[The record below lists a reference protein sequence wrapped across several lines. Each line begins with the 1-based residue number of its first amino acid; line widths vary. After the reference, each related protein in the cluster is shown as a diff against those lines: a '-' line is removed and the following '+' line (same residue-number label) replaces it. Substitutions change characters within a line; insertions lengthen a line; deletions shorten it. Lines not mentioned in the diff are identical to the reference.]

1 MVLLSENLVNWIYL
15 EQVDY
20 SSSLSL
26 QRELRKRV
34 SLNNHSE
41 GFLLLIEHKPVVT
54 IGRFGKA
61 SNILLPQDQMN
72 KRGIEIWKIER
83 GGDVTFHGPGQLVG
97 YPIINLRH
105 FKLGVK
111 SYVHLLEDIIIRVL
125 RGFGID
131 GGRISERPG
140 VWIEKEKVAAIGVYI
155 KEWITMHGFAL
166 NVNTDLE
173 YFSLIVPCGISNMG
187 VTSMKKILGKDI
199 LLNDVASAF
208 AQEFGR
214 GFRITMKRCESIG

>member
-1 MVLLSENLVNWIYL
+1 
-15 EQVDY
+15 
-20 SSSLSL
+20 
-26 QRELRKRV
+26 
-34 SLNNHSE
+34 
-41 GFLLLIEHKPVVT
+41 
-54 IGRFGKA
+54 
-61 SNILLPQDQMN
+61 
-72 KRGIEIWKIER
+72 
-83 GGDVTFHGPGQLVG
+83 
-97 YPIINLRH
+97 
-105 FKLGVK
+105 
-111 SYVHLLEDIIIRVL
+111 
-125 RGFGID
+125 
-131 GGRISERPG
+131 
-140 VWIEKEKVAAIGVYI
+140 EKEKVAAIGVYI